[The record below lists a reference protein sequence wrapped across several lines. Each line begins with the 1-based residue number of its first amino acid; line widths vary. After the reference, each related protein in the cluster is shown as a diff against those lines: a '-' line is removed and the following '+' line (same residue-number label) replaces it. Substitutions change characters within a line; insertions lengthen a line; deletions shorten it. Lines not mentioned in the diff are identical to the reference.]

1 MKKNKSIQDMIIDGE
16 LTRRQAITAIKNKLR
31 RKSELMILKDGKKKK
46 LWSLCKRCKHNVQ
59 GANRH
64 HQKMDFYM

>member
-1 MKKNKSIQDMIIDGE
+1 MEKNKSIQDIIIDGA

-46 LWSLCKRCKHNVQ
+46 L
-59 GANRH
+59 
-64 HQKMDFYM
+64 